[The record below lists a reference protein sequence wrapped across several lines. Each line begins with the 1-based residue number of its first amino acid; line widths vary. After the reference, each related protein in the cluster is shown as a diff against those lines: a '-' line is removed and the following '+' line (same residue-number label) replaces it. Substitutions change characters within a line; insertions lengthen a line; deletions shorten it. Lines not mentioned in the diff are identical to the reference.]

1 MRKLYA
7 ALRKAVMEQGTAVIA
22 TIIRQAGSSPRSLG
36 TSCVIKADGSITGT
50 IGGGLL
56 EAMTAKAGLDVMR
69 SGSAKRIYFSLKGT
83 EIAKSDMLCGGE
95 VEIFLEPV
103 SRENAA
109 AISIIEKILE
119 TFASK
124 GSGVLAT
131 VVQEEKWR
139 RGAAPKLFLGADGKL
154 TGSIEGLPSIGE
166 IIGKSTAEVLV
177 KRKPFLIRE
186 NDSNGRLIELFL
198 EPVVGELRLF
208 IFGAGHV
215 SAQIAPIASR
225 VGFQVVVIDDR
236 AEFAD
241 PARFPDAS
249 EVHAWPFEGLF
260 DRIDVDEESFLAI
273 VTRGHAH
280 DRDVLAQ
287 ALRTRAKYVGM
298 IGSRRKKAAVYASL
312 LEDGFTQNDLDRV
325 HCPIG
330 LEIGAETPEEI
341 AVSIAA
347 ELIKVRAEKE
357 R

>member
-7 ALRKAVMEQGTAVIA
+7 ALMRAVMEEGVAVIA
-22 TIIRQAGSSPRSLG
+22 TIIRQAGSSPRGLG
-36 TSCVIKADGSITGT
+36 TSCIIRADGSITGT

-69 SGSAKRIYFSLKGT
+69 SGSPKRIYFSLKGT

-119 TFASK
+119 TFASN

-139 RGAAPKLFLGADGKL
+139 RGAAAKLFLGADGKL
-154 TGSIEGLPSIGE
+154 TGSIGGLPGLEE
-166 IIGKSTAEVLV
+166 IIKKSTADVLG

-186 NDSNGRLIELFL
+186 NDPNGGLIELFL
-198 EPVVGELRLF
+198 EPVVGEQTLF
-208 IFGAGHV
+208 VFGAGHV
-215 SAQIAPIASR
+215 SAQIAPIAAR

-236 AEFAD
+236 EEFAD
-241 PARFPDAS
+241 PVRFPDAS
-249 EVHAWPFEGLF
+249 GVHVLPFDGLL
-260 DRIDVDEESFLAI
+260 DRLDVREDSFLVI
-273 VTRGHAH
+273 VTRGHTH
-280 DRDVLAQ
+280 DRDILAQ
-287 ALRTRAKYVGM
+287 ALRRDTKYVGM
-298 IGSRRKKAAVYASL
+298 IGSRRKKAVVYASL
-312 LEDGFTQNDLDRV
+312 LEEGFTQNDLDRV

-341 AVSIAA
+341 AVSIVA
-347 ELIKVRAEKE
+347 ELIKVRAGKE